1 MTTRDNDRDKKRLM
15 RLLLQKIYDNNNRL
29 SKIINEG
36 HRDVIVGLTL
46 RAKIQDKGFLVTIE
60 TAERGSWEE
69 MEPEISITN
78 ITNHAEI
85 QDLAENLWIFIDSNK
100 KCWKGVL
107 RKKNQVGRDTGD
119 HLLQLSRYETCH
131 ST

>member
-1 MTTRDNDRDKKRLM
+1 M
-15 RLLLQKIYDNNNRL
+15 RLLLQKIYENNNRL

-36 HRDVIVGLTL
+36 HRDVIVGLTF
-46 RAKIQDKGFLVTIE
+46 RVQIQEKRFLVTIE

-78 ITNHAEI
+78 ITNHVEI
-85 QDLAENLWIFIDSNK
+85 QDLAENLWIFVDSNK

-107 RKKNQVGRDTGD
+107 RRKIQVGRDTGD
-119 HLLQLSRYETCH
+119 HLLQLSRYENCH
-131 ST
+131 NT